1 MVQNPYGKAASVLRL
16 NSVLES
22 TSERTFEREN
32 IFTEMQVTGMQ
43 VTGNEEFTAQQT
55 PLKRNLL

>member
-1 MVQNPYGKAASVLRL
+1 MVQNLDGKAASVLRL